1 MFVIYIKWEEIQH
14 KPAKFRPA
22 FLQATAVI
30 IMCEP
35 SRECTKF
42 GGKAV
47 LCRLTMTYESETK
60 KKIVIKRLVLT

>member
-1 MFVIYIKWEEIQH
+1 MIYILGGRDY
-14 KPAKFRPA
+14 KPAKFKPS

-47 LCRLTMTYESETK
+47 LWRLTMIYESEPEK
-60 KKIVIKRLVLT
+60 KKKKNSDQGIAP